1 MLRVRQEVEANMY
14 NAVAP
19 ITFFTASR
27 LRAFWADVAVLTKFV
42 MFPLMLVVGMGVV
55 YMIVKL
61 VITTVK
67 IGTKPSDQRVPY
79 SKSSL
84 SDDDDDY
91 KRRT

>member
-1 MLRVRQEVEANMY
+1 MIIFNTVS
-14 NAVAP
+14 P

-27 LRAFWADVAVLTKFV
+27 LRSFWADVAVLTKFV
-42 MFPLMLVVGMGVV
+42 MFPLMLVVGMAVV

-61 VITTVK
+61 VVTTVN
-67 IGTKPSDQRVPY
+67 IGTKPTDQRVPY

>member
-1 MLRVRQEVEANMY
+1 MY
-14 NAVAP
+14 NAVSP
-19 ITFFTASR
+19 IAFFTASR

-84 SDDDDDY
+84 ADDEDNDY